1 MLATLVEFA
10 FGDGNGR
17 LVDESQRLVKVED
30 DSYLLDIR
38 KVDGDVLPFMDVCS
52 LLLGELKL

>member
-1 MLATLVEFA
+1 MVTMDPAFNALV
-10 FGDGNGR
+10 
-17 LVDESQRLVKVED
+17 QCKVKVGLQLYKIQE